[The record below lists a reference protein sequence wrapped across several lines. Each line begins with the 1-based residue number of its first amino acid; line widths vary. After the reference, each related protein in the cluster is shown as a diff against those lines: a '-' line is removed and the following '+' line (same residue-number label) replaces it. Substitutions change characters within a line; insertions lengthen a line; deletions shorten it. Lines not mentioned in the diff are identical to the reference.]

1 MTPRDD
7 ARRDAPTA
15 TRLTIPGKWTQQAL
29 CAQAYPDAWYPDRN
43 QRELIQLAKRICARC
58 PVQAAYLR
66 YALSGADTWGG
77 ISTGIWG
84 GTTAQERNR
93 LRRPRKAA
101 AP

>member
-1 MTPRDD
+1 M
-7 ARRDAPTA
+7 A

-29 CAQAYPDAWYPDRN
+29 CAQACPDARYPDRN
-43 QRELIQLAKRICARC
+43 QRELSQLAKRICTRC
-58 PVQAAYLR
+58 AVQAACLQ

-93 LRRPRKAA
+93 LRRQRKAA
-101 AP
+101 AA